1 MDVRSW
7 SYGANHVIG
16 SFSKY
21 INGEMKGD
29 HNLLHVNIAYFLAK
43 KKKTFSDIENQY
55 CISWQ

>member
-1 MDVRSW
+1 MYNHDR

-29 HNLLHVNIAYFLAK
+29 HNLLHVNITYFLANK
-43 KKKTFSDIENQY
+43 KKPFFQIWRTGTV
-55 CISWQ
+55 